1 MDTSRVWSKPEL
13 IVLGRGAPE
22 ENVLSVCKTRPSFS
36 CGSSRCAHKQGNCF
50 VQNSRYHTS

>member
-1 MDTSRVWSKPEL
+1 VWSKPEL

-22 ENVLSVCKTRPSFS
+22 ENVLCVCKTRPSFS